1 MCVCVC
7 VLRDEA
13 VIDTTL
19 KASFR
24 LRQRLHYSSSSATLF
39 SCRHLCVLSLLQ
51 MSLLTLCACIQFL
64 VGWSFV
70 TKLCSACTRSVCIRV
85 WACVCMHDTSLLPPC
100 VQRRCTLLLCPC
112 IPLFLFCEPVL
123 SLRLPVMLC
132 TSCCM
137 ALYMPL
143 CYLCLQLV
151 FGWLHTA
158 SCPET
163 CCLRACVC
171 M

>member
-1 MCVCVC
+1 MSTSYFCCGYPCSAVDVVSTSSERVLFFLRVCVFFLPSFKVKVALPAALYKALSGLLELQVCVCVCVRLGLLIISFQTCYVCMCVCVC

-85 WACVCMHDTSLLPPC
+85 
-100 VQRRCTLLLCPC
+100 
-112 IPLFLFCEPVL
+112 
-123 SLRLPVMLC
+123 
-132 TSCCM
+132 
-137 ALYMPL
+137 
-143 CYLCLQLV
+143 
-151 FGWLHTA
+151 
-158 SCPET
+158 
-163 CCLRACVC
+163 
-171 M
+171 